1 MLAVLLNSWALLLG
15 ILLLLI
21 GNGLQGTL
29 LGIRGAIEGFDAA
42 TMSVVMSAYYLGFLF
57 GSRRASTMIRRVG
70 HVRVFAA
77 LASLI
82 SAAFIL
88 YVAFAQPVI
97 WILMRLL
104 VGFCFAGVYV
114 VAESWL
120 NESATNETRGQTLSL
135 YMITQSVGIISA
147 QGFLNTA
154 DPSGYDLFILM
165 SVLVS
170 VSFAPILLTAAS
182 APSFQTTRPMTL
194 IQLYRI
200 SPLGC
205 VGTVLLGGV
214 FSGTFGMAAVFGTE
228 KGLTVAE
235 ISVFVGSI
243 YFGGLMLQYPIG
255 QMSDRMDRR
264 KLIIALTAIGTVVT
278 LAGVLTGPNLA
289 VLAMV
294 GFAIGGVSNPLY
306 SLLIAYTNDFLAHED
321 MAAASGGLLFLHG
334 LGAISGPLAI
344 GWLMTAYGA
353 DAFFVFIAAL
363 FASITFYGLWRSTRR
378 AAPAVEA
385 TASYSP
391 VLPTCSPVAL
401 ELAQEVAIERAVASA
416 DPEQKREREAV
427 LPEV

>member
-1 MLAVLLNSWALLLG
+1 MLAVLLNSWALLAG

-42 TMSVVMSAYYLGFLF
+42 TMSVVMSAYYLGFLA
-57 GSRRASTMIRRVG
+57 GSRSATALIQRVG

-88 YVAFAQPVI
+88 YVAAPYPVV
-97 WILMRLL
+97 WVLMRLL

-120 NESATNETRGQTLSL
+120 NDASTNETRGQALSL

-147 QGFLNTA
+147 QGFVNIA
-154 DPSGYDLFILM
+154 DPSGIQLFVLM

-170 VSFAPILLTAAS
+170 VSFAPILLSVSAAP
-182 APSFQTTRPMTL
+182 AFQTTRPMTL
-194 IQLYRI
+194 VQLYRI

-228 KGLTVAE
+228 RGLTVPE
-235 ISVFVGSI
+235 ISLFVASI
-243 YFGGLMLQYPIG
+243 YVGALVLQYPIG
-255 QMSDRMDRR
+255 SLSDRMDRR
-264 KLIIALTAIGTVVT
+264 RLIIALTAFGALITF
-278 LAGVLTGPNLA
+278 AGVATEGNLPLLLA
-289 VLAMV
+289 V
-294 GFAIGGVSNPLY
+294 GFGIGGVSNPLY
-306 SLLIAYTNDFLAHED
+306 SLLIAYTNDFLDHAD

-334 LGAISGPLAI
+334 LGAITGPLAL
-344 GWLMTAYGA
+344 GYLMSAYGA
-353 DAFFVFIAAL
+353 NAFFVFIAVL
-363 FASITFYGLWRSTRR
+363 FGLVTLYGTWRSTQR
-378 AAPAVEA
+378 AAPAVED
-385 TASYSP
+385 TAPYAP
-391 VLPTCSPVAL
+391 VLPTASPVAL
-401 ELAQEVAIERAVASA
+401 EVAQEVAIERAVQAS
-416 DPEQKREREAV
+416 PE
-427 LPEV
+427 PEVAEEQR